1 MHVADTRAAQSE
13 LIGQLRKRP
22 DDVDAR
28 LQLFRYAVVDGN
40 WDRALNQLDVAER
53 LDAGLS
59 HTALVYRRNIVCE
72 GLRQRVF
79 GGEGTPLF
87 LGTPPPWIGYLV
99 EALRAE
105 DDETSAKL
113 VQAALGAARCASG
126 IIDGAPF
133 AWLADADS
141 RLGPVLE
148 AFIDGKYYWVPFEH
162 CSRIAIPA
170 PEDLLD
176 LAWCPAELTLTNGG
190 TCNGYI
196 PTRYP
201 SCAADATDTADA
213 LKLARLTE
221 WHPWSDSL
229 QKGAG
234 QRMFVSD
241 AGDYAL
247 LDCREIRFDA
257 LPADLPQ

>member
-1 MHVADTRAAQSE
+1 MNVADTRAAQSA

-28 LQLFRYAVVDGN
+28 LQLFRYSVVDSN
-40 WDRALNQLDVAER
+40 WERALNQLDVAET
-53 LDAGLS
+53 LDVSLS
-59 HTALVYRRNIVCE
+59 HTAMVYRRNIACE

-87 LGTPPPWIGYLV
+87 LGAPPPWIGYLI
-99 EALRAE
+99 EALRTP
-105 DDETSAKL
+105 DDEASATL
-113 VQAALGAARCASG
+113 VQAALSAARCAGGS
-126 IIDGAPF
+126 IDGTPF

-148 AFIDGKYYWVPFEH
+148 AFIDGKYYWIPFEH
-162 CSRIAIPA
+162 LARITIHA
-170 PEDLLD
+170 PQDLLD
-176 LAWCPAELTLTNGG
+176 LAWCPAELTLSNGG
-190 TCNGYI
+190 TCNGYV

-201 SCAADATDTADA
+201 SGDETVADD
-213 LKLARLTE
+213 LKLARLTQ
-221 WHPWSDSL
+221 WLPWSDSL
-229 QKGAG
+229 QKGVG

-241 AGDYAL
+241 AGEYAL